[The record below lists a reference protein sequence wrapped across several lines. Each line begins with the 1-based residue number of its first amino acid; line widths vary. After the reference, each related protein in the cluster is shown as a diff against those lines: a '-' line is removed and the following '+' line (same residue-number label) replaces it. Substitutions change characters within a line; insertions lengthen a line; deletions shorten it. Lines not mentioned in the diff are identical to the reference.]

1 MEWFGSLTDSNAWFR
16 GAFEGSM
23 LAVFVLL
30 ARFENEWIWLA
41 VLVTVFI
48 MAGEFR
54 ARKKLQ
60 KMTRTK
66 TMATLRKLE
75 KRCDELEKSAHQWK
89 ARSLKLQTKLER
101 SGVDL

>member
-1 MEWFGSLTDSNAWFR
+1 MEWFGTLTDSNAWFR

-30 ARFENEWIWLA
+30 AQFENNWIWLA
-41 VLVTVFI
+41 VLVTICV

-60 KMTRTK
+60 KLSK
-66 TMATLRKLE
+66 NKSIAALKKLE
-75 KRCDELEKSAHQWK
+75 KRCDDLEKSAHQWK
-89 ARSLKLQTKLER
+89 ARSLKLQTKMER
-101 SGVDL
+101 AGVGL